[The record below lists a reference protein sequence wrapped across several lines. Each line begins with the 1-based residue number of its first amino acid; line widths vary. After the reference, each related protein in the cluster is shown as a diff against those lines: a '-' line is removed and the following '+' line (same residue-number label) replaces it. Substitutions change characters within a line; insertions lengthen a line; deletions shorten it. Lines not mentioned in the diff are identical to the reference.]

1 MTDETGLP
9 PEIALLWGARET
21 PRRGPKP
28 TLTVDD
34 ITRAAIEIADAEGL
48 QAVSMAKVAS
58 HLGNSTMAL
67 YRHVKSKRE
76 LLFLMADAAL
86 AVPPKLPQDGDWRKN
101 MKQWARNVMNAVG
114 EHYWFGEIPVSA
126 PPFGPRNLM
135 WFDSAL
141 STLAQTN
148 LTEPE
153 KAGLVMGLMTYV
165 RGGYRLN
172 MELSAGFKENPA
184 AFGRQYH
191 NALSQ
196 LVDPRQYPALSKLIA
211 SGIFDEET
219 LWEGPSDG
227 MDADFEFGLE
237 TYLDGIAAYLERR
250 S

>member
-9 PEIALLWGARET
+9 REIALLWGARET

-34 ITRAAIEIADAEGL
+34 ITRAAIEVADAEGL
-48 QAVSMAKVAS
+48 QAVSMAKVAA

-76 LLFLMADAAL
+76 LLMLMADAAV
-86 AVPPKLPQDGDWRKN
+86 AIPPELPQDDNWRANLKL
-101 MKQWARNVMNAVG
+101 WAQNVMKAVG
-114 EHYWFGEIPVSA
+114 EHRWYVEIPVSA

-141 STLAQTN
+141 STLAHTD

-165 RGGYRLN
+165 RGSYRLN
-172 MELSAGFKENPA
+172 MELAAGFRESPA
-184 AFGRQYH
+184 SFGRQYH
-191 NALSQ
+191 NALTQ
-196 LVDPRQYPALSKLIA
+196 LVDPRQYPALSKLVA
-211 SGIFDEET
+211 SGVFDADS
-219 LWEGPSDG
+219 LWEDEADG
-227 MDADFEFGLE
+227 MDTDFEFGLE
-237 TYLDGIAAYLERR
+237 TYLDGVAAYLERR